1 MLLPGPHPLAGL
13 EAEGL
18 ASTLVD
24 MLFGEQI
31 TGLPCAGLMT
41 ATTNNEASHSVQ
53 QRNELFMLSNLY
65 GGSLGTQSLLAFP
78 VAQSVDAVFG

>member
-13 EAEGL
+13 EGEGL

-24 MLFGEQI
+24 MLLGEQI

-41 ATTNNEASHSVQ
+41 ATADDKASPS
-53 QRNELFMLSNLY
+53 
-65 GGSLGTQSLLAFP
+65 
-78 VAQSVDAVFG
+78 AQ

>member
-41 ATTNNEASHSVQ
+41 ATTDNEASHSVQ
-53 QRNELFMLSNLY
+53 
-65 GGSLGTQSLLAFP
+65 
-78 VAQSVDAVFG
+78 